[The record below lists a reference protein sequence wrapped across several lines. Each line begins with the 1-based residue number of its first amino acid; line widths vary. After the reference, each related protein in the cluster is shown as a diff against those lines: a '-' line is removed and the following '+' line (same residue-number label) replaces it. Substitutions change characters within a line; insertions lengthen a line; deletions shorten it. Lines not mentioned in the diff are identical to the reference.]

1 MGSAFLID
9 SKPLPV
15 YQECFDLSDFLC
27 QDKIILCLPLEV
39 ARILFFA
46 LNILVKLMIFVLVP
60 FIAYIVVNVFLQLI
74 NNSRPYYAYTHVKG
88 GFWITD
94 RACEVGG
101 PKPPF
106 YMCVVM

>member
-27 QDKIILCLPLEV
+27 QDKIILCLPLEGV
-39 ARILFFA
+39 RILFLA

-74 NNSRPYYAYTHVKG
+74 NNSGSYFCLTH
-88 GFWITD
+88 
-94 RACEVGG
+94 
-101 PKPPF
+101 
-106 YMCVVM
+106 M